1 MNDTTFDAVA
11 YLNEPRWRTSR
22 LGLERI
28 RALMEALGHP
38 ERRLR
43 FVHVA
48 GTNGKGSTCA
58 YLESVLRAA
67 GHRVGMFTSPYIE
80 RFEERIQLDGVP
92 ISSDDLRRVT
102 LAVRDAAEAVAAA
115 TGDHPTEFELMTAVA
130 FTYFDQARC
139 DIVVAEVGLGGRL
152 DSTNVIERPEAAV
165 VTRIGLDHTDV
176 LGDTLAAVAGEK
188 AGIVKPGSPVVSWP
202 QEPEAMAVVEAA
214 ARRAGCELYVANF
227 AEGEVL
233 PLSGTTR
240 PFSYRGER
248 YETALLGSYQP
259 YNAMV
264 ALEAV
269 QVLRERGWRL
279 PQEAVR
285 RGIAEARWPGRFEV
299 LPLGRAAVGAPGRQE
314 RDAGGMPAA
323 AGDSADAGAPPKSG
337 DAAAGAPGRQ
347 ECAAAESIAASGGAA
362 GPVCI
367 VDGGHNEQGA
377 QALADSLRSVFPGRP
392 VVFIM
397 GVLADKDYPAMVRA
411 VLPLAKA
418 VVAVT
423 PPNPRALSADD
434 LATCVRQL
442 GGAAA
447 VRATV
452 AESYGDAAAQ
462 ARAMVADDDVICA
475 FGSLYAVSA
484 AKEALAGRP

>member
-58 YLESVLRAA
+58 YLASMLQAA

-80 RFEERIQLDGVP
+80 RFEERIQLNGVP
-92 ISSDDLRRVT
+92 ISPDDLRRVT

-130 FTYFDQARC
+130 FTYFDQEQC
-139 DIVVAEVGLGGRL
+139 DLVVAEVGLGGRL
-152 DSTNVIERPEAAV
+152 DSTNVIERPETAV
-165 VTRIGLDHTDV
+165 ITRIGLDHTDV

-202 QEPEAMAVVEAA
+202 QEPEAMEVVEAA
-214 ARRAGCELYVANF
+214 ARRTGCELYVANF
-227 AEGEVL
+227 SEGDVL
-233 PLSGTTR
+233 PVAGATR

-279 PQEAVR
+279 PHEAVR

-299 LPLGRAAVGAPGRQE
+299 LPS
-314 RDAGGMPAA
+314 GGA
-323 AGDSADAGAPPKSG
+323 AGTPAPPESGDAGAPAS
-337 DAAAGAPGRQ
+337 PGL
-347 ECAAAESIAASGGAA
+347 AASGGST

-397 GVLADKDYPAMVRA
+397 GVLADKDCPAMVRA

-434 LATCVRQL
+434 LAACVRQL
-442 GGAAA
+442 DENAA
-447 VRATV
+447 VRVAV

-462 ARAMVADDDVICA
+462 ARAMTADSDVICA

-484 AKEALAGRP
+484 VKEALVGRS

>member
-92 ISSDDLRRVT
+92 ISSDDLRSVT

-152 DSTNVIERPEAAV
+152 DSTNMIERPEAAV

-214 ARRAGCELYVANF
+214 ARKAGCELYVANF

-233 PLSGTTR
+233 PLAGTIR

-299 LPLGRAAVGAPGRQE
+299 LPLGRDAVGMPGRQE
-314 RDAGGMPAA
+314 RDA
-323 AGDSADAGAPPKSG
+323 AGNSADAGVPPKSG
-337 DAAAGAPGRQ
+337 DAAA
-347 ECAAAESIAASGGAA
+347 GGAA

-434 LATCVRQL
+434 LVTCVRQL
-442 GGAAA
+442 GEAAA

-452 AESYGDAAAQ
+452 AENYGDAAAQ
-462 ARAMVADDDVICA
+462 ARAMAADDDVICA

>member
-58 YLESVLRAA
+58 YLASMLQTA

-80 RFEERIQLDGVP
+80 RFEERIQLNGVP
-92 ISSDDLRRVT
+92 ISPDDLRRVT

-130 FTYFDQARC
+130 FTYFDQEQC
-139 DIVVAEVGLGGRL
+139 DLVVAEVGLGGRL
-152 DSTNVIERPEAAV
+152 DSTNVIERPETAV
-165 VTRIGLDHTDV
+165 ITRIGLDHTDV

-202 QEPEAMAVVEAA
+202 QEPEAMEVVEAA

-227 AEGEVL
+227 SEGDVL
-233 PLSGTTR
+233 PVAGTTR

-285 RGIAEARWPGRFEV
+285 RGIAEARWLGRFEV
-299 LPLGRAAVGAPGRQE
+299 LPSGGAAGAPAPPESG
-314 RDAGGMPAA
+314 
-323 AGDSADAGAPPKSG
+323 DAGAPASPR
-337 DAAAGAPGRQ
+337 P
-347 ECAAAESIAASGGAA
+347 AAAEVPGWPGAPASPKPAASGGST

-397 GVLADKDYPAMVRA
+397 GVLADKDFPAMVRA

-434 LATCVRQL
+434 LAACVRQL
-442 GGAAA
+442 GENAA
-447 VRATV
+447 VRVAV

-462 ARAMVADDDVICA
+462 ARAMAADNDVICA

-484 AKEALAGRP
+484 AKEALVGRS